1 MYEALKQEQRLCL
14 IEGDIRDSA
23 TMQSLMLAVHTTPT
37 GLTAET
43 AQPLRN
49 RVVEAFKPL
58 RLGCCN
64 DGKALINMRKLQPS
78 PVDETFAKQSNFS
91 GKCDISDTN
100 AEIPQQRELEN
111 AWGETASHAPSF
123 KEECVEFAGVETVFA
138 TAWDDLHKSR

>member
-1 MYEALKQEQRLCL
+1 
-14 IEGDIRDSA
+14 
-23 TMQSLMLAVHTTPT
+23 MLAVHTTPT

-100 AEIPQQRELEN
+100 AEIPQQRESWKMHGVKQRAMLPLSRRS
-111 AWGETASHAPSF
+111 AWNLQGLRQFLQQHGMTCINRDECSKFSHHSHAEITHES
-123 KEECVEFAGVETVFA
+123 
-138 TAWDDLHKSR
+138 